1 MTISR
6 FIAVPLLA
14 SLSVSLSLA
23 LLPLKPTAPA
33 SGTLAESSRSSPA

>member
-14 SLSVSLSLA
+14 GLSVSLSLA
-23 LLPLKPTAPA
+23 LLPLKPTTPA
-33 SGTLAESSRSSPA
+33 SGTLAVSALSKPA